1 MGGGGGSEWREW
13 EIERERKGCEMCVC
27 VYMCTCMDE
36 RERGKRAIYSALGLP
51 CIIEGFGI

>member
-1 MGGGGGSEWREW
+1 MGD
-13 EIERERKGCEMCVC
+13 RERKGCEMCVC